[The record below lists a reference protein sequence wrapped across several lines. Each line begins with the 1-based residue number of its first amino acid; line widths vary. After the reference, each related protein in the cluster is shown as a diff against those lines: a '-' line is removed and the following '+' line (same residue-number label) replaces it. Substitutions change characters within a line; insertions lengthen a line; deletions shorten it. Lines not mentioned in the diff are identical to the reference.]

1 MMVKKQELDFHQEQE
16 RLYKVNAEPWS
27 ELQQVDKEQTNQFW
41 RQLMLGTKPEEKEVT
56 GQELEVLQWI
66 PLSIHM
72 EEVTINILVIH
83 QLLAE
88 KNLTVKKLVLLLLEE
103 QVLSE
108 VQEKFI
114 KKNCDLDN

>member
-1 MMVKKQELDFHQEQE
+1 
-16 RLYKVNAEPWS
+16 
-27 ELQQVDKEQTNQFW
+27 
-41 RQLMLGTKPEEKEVT
+41 
-56 GQELEVLQWI
+56 
-66 PLSIHM
+66 M
-72 EEVTINILVIH
+72 EEVTINTLVIH